1 MISFTINLEVI
12 SREVMSRVGEW
23 QNEIFRG
30 LFETKRS
37 DTTLVKTSDSKI
49 D

>member
-1 MISFTINLEVI
+1 MISFTINLEV
-12 SREVMSRVGEW
+12 MSRVREW